1 MTARQWRAARLL
13 LGALLLTGPALVGFV
28 GSAAPAAAADGV
40 LAVEP
45 AQGKT
50 DWGNIRL
57 LTNRTCPSG
66 TTNVIVEIVG
76 ANFPTGSF
84 AVGNSEI
91 SGFSSSANGEGLVI
105 PLFGSWDT
113 IAEANGG
120 KRLLDGTAELTLI
133 CIDQPAEDVLA
144 EITGKIE
151 FTKSGGGPSTYEQA
165 AGPRLVSGLPYEGS
179 DVVDY
184 VYRYDLPPGSPGG
197 PPIGG
202 PTEPPGVT
210 AVNAAFAAA
219 DGAAAD
225 GDAGSTSDVSN
236 DSPDEATGSDTSIS
250 GDATATQA
258 MTSDRSS
265 GPPTALIVGLVLFA
279 GATATG
285 FVVYERARRAPP
297 SQF

>member
-1 MTARQWRAARLL
+1 MTARRWRAARLL
-13 LGALLLTGPALVGFV
+13 LGSVLLTGPALVGIV
-28 GSAAPAAAADGV
+28 GSAAPAAAADSV

-57 LTNRTCPSG
+57 LTNRTCPSK

-91 SGFSSSANGEGLVI
+91 SGFSTSANGEGLVI

-151 FTKSGGGPSTYEQA
+151 FTKSGGGTSAYEQA
-165 AGPRLVSGLPYEGS
+165 AGPRLVSGLPYKGS

-210 AVNAAFAAA
+210 AANAAFAAA
-219 DGAAAD
+219 DSGSAED
-225 GDAGSTSDVSN
+225 VGSTGDVIS
-236 DSPDEATGSDTSIS
+236 DSPDEATGTSTS
-250 GDATATQA
+250 VPGDATATQA
-258 MTSDRSS
+258 TISDRSS

-279 GATATG
+279 GAAATG

-297 SQF
+297 PQF

>member
-1 MTARQWRAARLL
+1 MTPRRGRVARLL
-13 LGALLLTGPALVGFV
+13 LGALLLTGPALVGVV
-28 GSAAPAAAADGV
+28 GTADPVAAADV
-40 LAVEP
+40 ALAVEP

-91 SGFSSSANGEGLVI
+91 SGFSTSANGEGLVI

-133 CIDQPAEDVLA
+133 CIDQDAEDVLA

-151 FTKSGGGPSTYEQA
+151 FTKSGGGASTYEQA
-165 AGPRLVSGLPYEGS
+165 AGPRLVSGLPYKAS

-202 PTEPPGVT
+202 PTEPPGMT
-210 AVNAAFAAA
+210 AANAAFAAA
-219 DGAAAD
+219 DSDSAE
-225 GDAGSTSDVSN
+225 DAGSTGVSS
-236 DSPDEATGSDTSIS
+236 DSPDEVTGTGTSIPD
-250 GDATATQA
+250 DASATQA
-258 MTSDRSS
+258 TTSDRSS

-279 GATATG
+279 GAAATG